1 MNLLLR
7 ITLTIFTLFGVLA
20 CGEYNVNC
28 SDNETK
34 KGKITLFKNV
44 NVTCSDNET
53 DDNQSLTYFPPNPL
67 QYIEQL

>member
-7 ITLTIFTLFGVLA
+7 ITLTIFTLFGVMA
-20 CGEYNVNC
+20 CGQYNVTC

-34 KGKITLFKNV
+34 RGTIGLSSNV
-44 NVTCSDNET
+44 SVTCLDNET

-67 QYIEQL
+67 SYIEQL